1 MGRYYTKKEALEL
14 LGIPESTF
22 FYWVKDGRIRSYLPP
37 HRKRGALYDQEQID
51 AIAAIQVATGQKLPN
66 DERLVFGAS
75 TEVDL
80 AQEVAIGLDLYG
92 ADDIVPLQ
100 KLRMWWQ
107 RNPEMFLALKR
118 RDGVLVGYSSV
129 TPMQHDTIL
138 QLLRDEIREADVDP
152 QDVYPYATDRP
163 LECYVASL
171 TVVPGPNQ
179 RKYATLLILHVARFI
194 QDLARRG
201 VTISAFYCIGASEDG
216 QRIARELGFKELS
229 TNPSGDRTGFVLPT
243 EDPDSKLARYY
254 QLGVAERTRT
264 ALSKETSTT
273 EASEQT
279 IGRDKQRRTGVG
291 ARRAQGS

>member
-1 MGRYYTKKEALEL
+1 MGPYYTKKEALER

-37 HRKRGALYDQEQID
+37 HRKRGALYDREQID
-51 AIAAIQVATGQKLPN
+51 AIAAIQVATGQKLPD

-92 ADDIVPLQ
+92 ADDIVPLH
-100 KLRMWWQ
+100 KLRAWWQ

-129 TPMQHDTIL
+129 TPMRHETIL

-152 QDVYPYATDRP
+152 HDIYPYATDRT

-171 TVVPGPNQ
+171 TVVPGPQQ

-201 VTISAFYCIGASEDG
+201 VSISAFYCIGASENG
-216 QRIARELGFKELS
+216 RRIAVELGFKERYTS
-229 TNPSGDRTGFVLPT
+229 PSGDRSGFVLPT
-243 EDPDSKLARYY
+243 DDPDSKLARYY
-254 QLGVAERTRT
+254 RAGIAES
-264 ALSKETSTT
+264 AEP
-273 EASEQT
+273 SEQT
-279 IGRDKQRRTGVG
+279 HET
-291 ARRAQGS
+291 